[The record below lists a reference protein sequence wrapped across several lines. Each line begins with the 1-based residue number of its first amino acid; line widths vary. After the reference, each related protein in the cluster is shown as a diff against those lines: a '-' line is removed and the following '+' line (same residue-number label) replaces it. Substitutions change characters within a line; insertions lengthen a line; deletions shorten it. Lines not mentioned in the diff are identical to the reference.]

1 MKSEMHNYYKLAS
14 TITECKREGTLSVQ
28 KLEEIKQK
36 FYIEIAE
43 TYATETQ
50 VQVDSSVQE
59 EEVTEVNSL
68 PSSCSYFQFICLLLA
83 QQPSVDRGLLIHEV
97 SRSHTLMHHSW

>member
-14 TITECKREGTLSVQ
+14 AIIECKREGILSTQ
-28 KLEEIKQK
+28 KLEEIKQN
-36 FYIEIAE
+36 FYMEFAE
-43 TYATETQ
+43 THATETQ

-68 PSSCSYFQFICLLLA
+68 PSNCSYFLYI
-83 QQPSVDRGLLIHEV
+83 
-97 SRSHTLMHHSW
+97 M